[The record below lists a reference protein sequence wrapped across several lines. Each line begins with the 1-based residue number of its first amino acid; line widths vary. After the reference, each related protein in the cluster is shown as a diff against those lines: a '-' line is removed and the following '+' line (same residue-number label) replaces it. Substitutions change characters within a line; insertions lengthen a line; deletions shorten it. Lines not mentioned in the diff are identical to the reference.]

1 MLTDHSLGLAENRR
15 HAEDRRRF
23 LCQLAA
29 QIFGLFL
36 SAVCLWAV
44 WRIGGDFVSPM
55 PSADMGA
62 W

>member
-1 MLTDHSLGLAENRR
+1 MRDHSLGWSANRR
-15 HAEDRRRF
+15 RDRIARAR
-23 LCQLAA
+23 LAA

>member
-1 MLTDHSLGLAENRR
+1 MRNYSLGWAENRR
-15 HAEDRRRF
+15 RAEDRRRF
-23 LCQLAA
+23 RCQLAA

-44 WRIGGDFVSPM
+44 WHIGGDFVSHM

-62 W
+62 R